1 MSDADRCCQQFLNRF
16 AKPWR
21 AQADDARTSQA
32 AHQAALSWDD
42 VEWFKATYPDY
53 PLLLKGIATAEDA
66 ELAVELGVDG
76 VCASAPTPCSC
87 TSPAALLLC
96 SRAASAVSAEAAAQG
111 SMNFQLP

>member
-1 MSDADRCCQQFLNRF
+1 MPQPSFNAVADATVAATDSRRERDFLNRF

-76 VCASAPTPCSC
+76 VCALCPHSLQLHEPCRSL
-87 TSPAALLLC
+87 ALLSC
-96 SRAASAVSAEAAAQG
+96 R
-111 SMNFQLP
+111 